1 MDEHPA
7 ILAGGGEAGKEEE
20 EEARCSAH
28 TQLVRREGRGKEKG
42 GHVHE
47 DNGRLKHLLDHSC
60 FKRQLRLPSPSL
72 PLSLSHSPH
81 MINTHIVLN
90 PLRTLFLAG

>member
-7 ILAGGGEAGKEEE
+7 ILAGEEAGKEEE

-47 DNGRLKHLLDHSC
+47 DNGRLKNICWITPASNIN
-60 FKRQLRLPSPSL
+60 FTFPL
-72 PLSLSHSPH
+72 PLSFSHSPH
-81 MINTHIVLN
+81 MVNTHIVLN